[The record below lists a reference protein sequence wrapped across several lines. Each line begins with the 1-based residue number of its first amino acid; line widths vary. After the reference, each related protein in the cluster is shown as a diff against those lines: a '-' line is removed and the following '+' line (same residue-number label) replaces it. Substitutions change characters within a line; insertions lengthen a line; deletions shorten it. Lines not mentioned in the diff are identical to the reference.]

1 MASISR
7 WSSFSLH
14 DEPEA
19 DPGSRQAVTMIHAEE
34 TVNGVTAICGKP
46 FTPRGQPVYELPRF
60 VRERNRTTEV
70 AAP

>member
-1 MASISR
+1 
-7 WSSFSLH
+7 
-14 DEPEA
+14 
-19 DPGSRQAVTMIHAEE
+19 MIHAEE

-46 FTPRGQPVYELPRF
+46 FTPRGQPVFELPRF